1 MPYFTSRKTLNE
13 RKQRNSYYDS
23 IIKTTDIGK
32 SQRSIRNPITPA
44 KKIIT
49 PTKTKDD
56 KGIARANT
64 DEFHFIT
71 PRHQI
76 PKSI

>member
-1 MPYFTSRKTLNE
+1 MPYLANRKTLNE
-13 RKQRNSYYDS
+13 RKQRNSYYDN
-23 IIKTTDIGK
+23 IVKTTDIGK
-32 SQRSIRNPITPA
+32 SQRSIQNPITPA

-49 PTKTKDD
+49 LTKTKDG
-56 KGIARANT
+56 KGIARTNT